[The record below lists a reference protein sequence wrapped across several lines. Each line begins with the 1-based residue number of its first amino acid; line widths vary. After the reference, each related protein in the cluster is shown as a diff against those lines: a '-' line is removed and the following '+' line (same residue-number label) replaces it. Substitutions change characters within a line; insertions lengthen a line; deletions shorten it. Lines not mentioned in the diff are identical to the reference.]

1 MPRDFKRTD
10 RIGAELQRE
19 LAELIR
25 QEVKDPAMGMVTVQ
39 EARVVRDLSQAKI
52 FFTTI
57 AARLSQKESV
67 EHLNQMAGHLRW
79 LLGQQMKLRSIPKL
93 SFVYDTSV
101 EQGEHLSTL
110 IDQAVKENHTDL
122 D

>member
-19 LAELIR
+19 LAGLIR
-25 QEVKDPAMGMVTVQ
+25 EEVKDPAIGMVTIQ
-39 EARVVRDLSQAKI
+39 EARVVRDLSQAKV
-52 FFTTI
+52 FFTTMSSS
-57 AARLSQKESV
+57 LSRKESV
-67 EHLNQMAGHLRW
+67 EQLNHIAGHLRW
-79 LLGQQMKLRSIPKL
+79 LLGHRMKLRSIPKL
-93 SFVYDTSV
+93 KFVYDTSV

>member
-19 LAELIR
+19 LAGLIR
-25 QEVKDPAMGMVTVQ
+25 EEVKDPAIGMVTIQ
-39 EARVVRDLSQAKI
+39 EARVVRDLSQAKV
-52 FFTTI
+52 FFTTMSSS
-57 AARLSQKESV
+57 LSQKESV
-67 EHLNQMAGHLRW
+67 KQLNHIAGHLRW
-79 LLGQQMKLRSIPKL
+79 LLSHRMKLRSIPKL
-93 SFVYDTSV
+93 NFVYDTSV

>member
-1 MPRDFKRTD
+1 MSRDFQRTD

-25 QEVKDPAMGMVTVQ
+25 DEVKDPAMGMVTIQ
-39 EARVVRDLSQAKI
+39 EARVVRDLSQAKV
-52 FFTTI
+52 FFTVM
-57 AARLSQKESV
+57 AASLSQKESV

-79 LLGQQMKLRSIPKL
+79 VLGQRMKLRSIPKL
-93 SFVYDTSV
+93 NFVYDTSV
-101 EQGEHLSTL
+101 EQGEHLSSL
-110 IDQAVKENHTDL
+110 IDHAVKENHTDP